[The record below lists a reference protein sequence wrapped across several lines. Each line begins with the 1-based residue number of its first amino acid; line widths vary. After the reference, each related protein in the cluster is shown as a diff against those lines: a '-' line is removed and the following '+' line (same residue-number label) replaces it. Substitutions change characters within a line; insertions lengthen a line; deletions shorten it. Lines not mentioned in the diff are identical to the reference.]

1 MFFGFF
7 PIHFSLDSFLC
18 RRWPAPV
25 FQLVF
30 SLLQG
35 ELLFPHRQPL
45 HVLTRG
51 RQQIFLST
59 AVDFLGERAPSLT
72 ISVHKNGQ
80 LFQNRFPRKR
90 IILHQ
95 NKFEKIY
102 LKYLP
107 SWRITKPIN
116 ISKIWP
122 LICMTMEK
130 NFYSKY

>member
-1 MFFGFF
+1 MVFFQYIF
-7 PIHFSLDSFLC
+7 PWTVSYVAGGLPPYSSWSSVCYRASSSSPIASPC
-18 RRWPAPV
+18 N
-25 FQLVF
+25 
-30 SLLQG
+30 
-35 ELLFPHRQPL
+35 
-45 HVLTRG
+45 VLTRG

-130 NFYSKY
+130 NFCSKY